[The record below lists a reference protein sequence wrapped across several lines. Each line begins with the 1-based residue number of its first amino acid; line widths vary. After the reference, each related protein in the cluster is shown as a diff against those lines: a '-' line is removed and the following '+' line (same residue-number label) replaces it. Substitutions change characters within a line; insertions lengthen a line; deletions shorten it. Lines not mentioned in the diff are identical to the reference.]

1 MEFVSD
7 QYTVSEHN
15 RSLSD
20 GDVSYQSSVICY
32 TRQHSAQVM
41 MDFEER
47 ILSESSRIVF
57 KPGDQ
62 VRSAQVMMDFEE
74 RILSESSRI
83 VFKPGDQVRSA
94 QVMMDFE
101 ERILSESS
109 RIVFKPGDQVRVI
122 FESR

>member
-15 RSLSD
+15 RSLSVPVYRH

-62 VRSAQVMMDFEE
+62 VR
-74 RILSESSRI
+74 
-83 VFKPGDQVRSA
+83 
-94 QVMMDFE
+94 
-101 ERILSESS
+101 
-109 RIVFKPGDQVRVI
+109 VI